1 MKLAQFNQGRIGIV
15 QGEMIFD
22 VTDEAGVNPALWP
35 PTGMVQTIAQF
46 DQIRPKLEAC
56 VATRPGQTLHS
67 VRLDAPI
74 AWPNKVIAFPA
85 NYHAHIEEME
95 KGPGLISTNKTGGQG
110 FFLKANSSLSG
121 PSDAIVIPNVP
132 GREVHHECELAIIIG
147 RRGRNIQRHDA
158 LEYIFGFCC
167 LVDVVIRG
175 KEERVMRKSFDTFCP
190 IGPYIVTREEIADPN
205 NIDMELRVDGDLRQ
219 SANTRDLIV
228 GIEEMITMSA
238 SVMTLEPG
246 DIIASGTPAGVGPI
260 KPGEMLTIDI
270 TGVGRMSLPVIADRS
285 PSHGVWNVQSNR

>member
-1 MKLAQFNQGRIGIV
+1 
-15 QGEMIFD
+15 
-22 VTDEAGVNPALWP
+22 
-35 PTGMVQTIAQF
+35 
-46 DQIRPKLEAC
+46 
-56 VATRPGQTLHS
+56 
-67 VRLDAPI
+67 
-74 AWPNKVIAFPA
+74 
-85 NYHAHIEEME
+85 
-95 KGPGLISTNKTGGQG
+95 
-110 FFLKANSSLSG
+110 
-121 PSDAIVIPNVP
+121 
-132 GREVHHECELAIIIG
+132 
-147 RRGRNIQRHDA
+147 
-158 LEYIFGFCC
+158 
-167 LVDVVIRG
+167 
-175 KEERVMRKSFDTFCP
+175 MRKSFDTFCP